1 MKGDAMLD
9 VIRQWAQPLY
19 RTARRGYQ
27 ALRARRV
34 TAQRHL
40 TLLRTLKQH
49 RDRSDALKVILGGG
63 GTTHD
68 GWVPTEVDVLDI
80 TNAGNW
86 GRYFRPSSIDRLLAE
101 HVLEHLTE
109 AQNRAGLELCF
120 RYLKPGGF
128 FRVAVPDGHRR
139 DHAYVEEVAPPK
151 DGHQLLFTLE
161 SLTTMLQEAGFQ
173 VRPLE
178 YFDSDERFHAVAWDS
193 ADGHV
198 RRSVRFDRQV
208 AFRRGDLYYTSLIV
222 DAVKPL

>member
-1 MKGDAMLD
+1 
-9 VIRQWAQPLY
+9 
-19 RTARRGYQ
+19 
-27 ALRARRV
+27 
-34 TAQRHL
+34 
-40 TLLRTLKQH
+40 
-49 RDRSDALKVILGGG
+49 
-63 GTTHD
+63 
-68 GWVPTEVDVLDI
+68 
-80 TNAGNW
+80 
-86 GRYFRPSSIDRLLAE
+86 
-101 HVLEHLTE
+101 
-109 AQNRAGLELCF
+109 
-120 RYLKPGGF
+120 
-128 FRVAVPDGHRR
+128 
-139 DHAYVEEVAPPK
+139 VEEVAPPK